1 MDSLNPHKFRML
13 DSQGP
18 NNMLMSNRL
27 RKVIKDQNSVDMLS
41 SIKKGSNMLN
51 SINQAMI
58 MTKNKQNIYEQDKVN

>member
-1 MDSLNPHKFRML
+1 
-13 DSQGP
+13 
-18 NNMLMSNRL
+18 
-27 RKVIKDQNSVDMLS
+27 MLS